1 MKRYRRRFTPESSRI
16 IAHLAPEVKRLIR
29 SSIGELTSEPSKGD
43 ELQMELSGFR
53 SLKLKRYRIIYKV
66 NDYKVNDADSSIDI
80 YYVGPRKDVYNN
92 FRKLLE
98 KWKGEL

>member
-29 SSIGELTSEPSKGD
+29 SSIDELTSEPSKGD

-53 SLKLKRYRIIYKV
+53 SLKSKRYRII
-66 NDYKVNDADSSIDI
+66 YKVNDADSSIDI

>member
-1 MKRYRRRFTPESSRI
+1 VKRYRRRFTPESSRI

-29 SSIGELTSEPSKGD
+29 SSIDELTSEPSKGD

-53 SLKLKRYRIIYKV
+53 SLKSKRYRII
-66 NDYKVNDADSSIDI
+66 YKVNDADSSIDI

>member
-29 SSIGELTSEPSKGD
+29 SSIDELTSEPSKGD

-53 SLKLKRYRIIYKV
+53 SLKLKRYRII
-66 NDYKVNDADSSIDI
+66 YKVNDADSSIDI

>member
-1 MKRYRRRFTPESSRI
+1 VKRYRRRFTPESSRI
-16 IAHLAPEVKRLIR
+16 IAQLAPEVKRLIR
-29 SSIGELTSEPSKGD
+29 SSIDELTSEPSKGD

-53 SLKLKRYRIIYKV
+53 SLKSKRYRII
-66 NDYKVNDADSSIDI
+66 YKVNDADSSIDI